1 MYYIDKTECL
11 EKGIEVF
18 PSIYIMGA
26 SATGKSTLV
35 EMFLKKHPEVK
46 SQTIDMEKTTEDFI
60 LKQLKLAAEH
70 MRERRLFL
78 VLENIPAHSEIYPQ
92 MVSFVENMTGD
103 SRVILT
109 G

>member
-11 EKGIEVF
+11 EKGIVVF

-46 SQTIDMEKTTEDFI
+46 SLTIAMEKVLRCSETEHKSRNVSKCDT
-60 LKQLKLAAEH
+60 
-70 MRERRLFL
+70 ERRWKCGSD
-78 VLENIPAHSEIYPQ
+78 I
-92 MVSFVENMTGD
+92 G
-103 SRVILT
+103 
-109 G
+109 